1 MTIILCCSLWVLLA
15 LDMMHLLCDQTPII
29 NLQIIRPAT
38 RSKTHYNNK
47 YFHIINQHAPPLSPF
62 HYRLKRVN
70 LTKALQLLV
79 IKAGAAG
86 YLRVPVFLF
95 SGEIFPHW

>member
-1 MTIILCCSLWVLLA
+1 
-15 LDMMHLLCDQTPII
+15 MHLPC
-29 NLQIIRPAT
+29 
-38 RSKTHYNNK
+38 
-47 YFHIINQHAPPLSPF
+47 PLF
-62 HYRLKRVN
+62 TKGYKRVN

-95 SGEIFPHW
+95 PREISPIFDKRKSSVKEG